1 VTEASDPTARAVE
14 LHERA
19 IALRLGGDPLA
30 AEAACREAVALF
42 ALHEGPQS
50 PDLANALVEHARL
63 LALLDRLDEG
73 DSAVTTALAILR
85 PLCDPAPGAG
95 HSGADHGGTDGAG
108 DAADDLVRLTVQG
121 ELVHASLLRGRG
133 ELATA
138 EAVGRRALA
147 LAEARLPARDP
158 VVGSALNDL
167 GVIHK
172 FRGNYAEAEI
182 VYRRALDIIES
193 PEDSADSASA
203 AGVDADALATLYHN
217 LGGLAHARGDFDAGE
232 PLARRALEL
241 REAERGA
248 DHVQSAADRAAWG
261 ALLEG
266 QGRFAEA
273 EAAYVRALA
282 VFERQL
288 GPECLEAAAA
298 LASLGSVRHAR
309 GALAE
314 AEGAYR
320 RALAIREAALGPAHG
335 DLGLT
340 LHNLAVLL
348 DERGQTAEAAA
359 MGERARAMLAATLGE
374 AHPWTR
380 GAAASVAAINAGR
393 AR

>member
-1 VTEASDPTARAVE
+1 VTDAGDPTARAVE

-30 AEAACREAVALF
+30 AEVACREAVALF
-42 ALHEGPQS
+42 ARHLGPQS

-63 LALLDRLDEG
+63 LELLDRLDEG
-73 DSAVTTALAILR
+73 DRAVATALAILR
-85 PLCDPAPGAG
+85 PLCDPAAGAG
-95 HSGADHGGTDGAG
+95 KNGVDDGGVDAG

-133 ELATA
+133 DLATA

-158 VVGSALNDL
+158 VVGSVLNDL
-167 GVIHK
+167 GVINK
-172 FRGNYAEAEI
+172 FLGNYVEAEI
-182 VYRRALDIIES
+182 VYRRALDIIER
-193 PEDSADSASA
+193 PEDSGAGALA

-248 DHVQSAADRAAWG
+248 DHIQSAADRAAWG

-273 EAAYVRALA
+273 EAAYIQSLA
-282 VFERQL
+282 VFESRL

-314 AEGAYR
+314 AESAYR

-348 DERGQTAEAAA
+348 DERGQTAEAAEL
-359 MGERARAMLAATLGE
+359 GERARAMLAATLGE

-380 GAAASVAAINAGR
+380 GATASVRAINAGR